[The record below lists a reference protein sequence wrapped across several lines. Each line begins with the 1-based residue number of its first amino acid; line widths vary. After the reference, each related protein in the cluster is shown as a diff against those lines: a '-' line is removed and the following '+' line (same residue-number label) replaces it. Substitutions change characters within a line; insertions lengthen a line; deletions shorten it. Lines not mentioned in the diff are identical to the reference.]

1 MKKPMLVSELLVE
14 CYSLKPVEEST
25 LVNWTKAIRPIKD
38 CELQSITR
46 RDVQI
51 YIVKHWRNK
60 HNPDHP
66 WADRTMKQRLGS
78 LCFLWNW
85 AIKWEYL
92 EGSNPWFQAGEDI
105 KPDKTKSYPD
115 RPFSFYEP
123 FHHDPMFLCIW
134 YHGCRLGEIAGLE
147 KQDIV
152 FNHRIPYFRFIDT
165 KLRKLKNSPST
176 RDVPIHPSCYSIV
189 DQLKT
194 SRAKVGQGR
203 GWSKRFRRDCGL
215 PSGEAAHSLRHSF
228 HTRCR
233 SAGIEDS
240 MMDALTGHGKYRMGA
255 NYGNFKLEDKY
266 TAITK
271 LPDEF
276 ELM

>member
-1 MKKPMLVSELLVE
+1 MKKPMLVSELLTE
-14 CYSLKPVEEST
+14 CYSLNPVKPPT
-25 LVNWTKAIRPIKD
+25 LVNWWKAVNPIKD
-38 CELQSITR
+38 CEIEAITK
-46 RDVQI
+46 RDVQM

-60 HNPDHP
+60 QNPENP
-66 WADRTMKQRLGS
+66 WADRTMKQRLQS
-78 LCFLWNW
+78 LRALWNMG
-85 AIKWEYL
+85 IEWEFI
-92 EGSNPWFQAGEDI
+92 EGYNPWIKAGSKI
-105 KPDKTKSYPD
+105 KTTRTKAYPD
-115 RPFSFYEP
+115 RPFSFYKP
-123 FHHDPMFLCIW
+123 FHYDPQFLCIW

-147 KQDIV
+147 KQEIV
-152 FNHRIPYFRFIDT
+152 FNHRIPHFKFIDT
-165 KLRKLKNSPST
+165 ELRDMKNGPSV

-194 SRAKVGQGR
+194 SRAKVGPGR

-215 PSGEAAHSLRHSF
+215 PYGEAAHSLRHSF

-240 MMDALTGHGKYRMGA
+240 MMDALTGHGKDSMGS

-266 TAITK
+266 IAISK